1 MNTKERAKKDLEK
14 LELCISKF
22 KELEFHTKYSKLFE
36 YSLNY
41 FKDAEHYYKK
51 EDYFSSFGC
60 ANYAYGILEG
70 IFLKE
75 KGKPFHDLEI

>member
-1 MNTKERAKKDLEK
+1 MDEKTRAKKDLEK
-14 LELCISKF
+14 LSSCLSKF
-22 KELEFHTKYSKLFE
+22 KELGFSEKYPKLLE

-51 EDYFSSFGC
+51 EDYFTSFGC

-75 KGKPFHDLEI
+75 KGKPFHDL

>member
-1 MNTKERAKKDLEK
+1 MDNKERAKKDLDK
-14 LELCISKF
+14 LEACITKF
-22 KELEFHTKYSKLFE
+22 KELGFSEKYPKLFE
-36 YSLNY
+36 YSQNY

-51 EDYFSSFGC
+51 GDYFTSFGC

-75 KGKPFHDLEI
+75 KGKPFHEF